1 MDWLWIPITIGAAL
15 FQNVRTAL
23 QKHLTGRLSTYGATF
38 TRFVYGVPLAL
49 GYVLFLNQGLGQ
61 RTPETDLIFLAWVL
75 LGGISQILATG
86 ALLACFRQ
94 RNFAVGTALSKS
106 EVVQAAI
113 FGLVFLGERVT
124 ALGVAAIALGTVGV
138 MLIAVEKGQL
148 GLNGLIRGLQGRAA
162 VLGLTAGA
170 LFAISSVAF
179 RAAALQTGHDSFLMS
194 AGWTLLASVL
204 LQTLLLGFWLY
215 YRETGELTK
224 VFASWR
230 IAGLVGITGVMGSAC
245 WFTAMTIQQVAYV
258 RTLGM
263 IELVFTFLVST
274 LVFRERHSLR
284 ETLGILLL
292 IGGILLVLNR

>member
-1 MDWLWIPITIGAAL
+1 MEWLWIPITIAAAL

-49 GYVLFLNQGLGQ
+49 GYVLLLNQGLGHALPQ
-61 RTPETDLIFLAWVL
+61 PGTGFLPWVL
-75 LGGISQILATG
+75 LGSMTQILATA

-106 EVVQAAI
+106 EVVQAALFALI
-113 FGLVFLGERVT
+113 FLGEAVT
-124 ALGVAAIALGTVGV
+124 GLGVAAIALGTAGV
-138 MLIAVEKGQL
+138 MLVAVEKGRLSWRGLWAGLAGPAAGL
-148 GLNGLIRGLQGRAA
+148 GLLS
-162 VLGLTAGA
+162 GA

-179 RAAALQTGHDSFLMS
+179 RGAALSTGHPSFLMA
-194 AGWTLLASVL
+194 AGWTLLAAVL
-204 LQTLLLGFWLY
+204 LQTLMLGLWLSL
-215 YRETGELTK
+215 REPGQLRA

-230 IAGLVGITGVMGSAC
+230 LSGLVGITGVLGSAC

-263 IELVFTFLVST
+263 IELVFTFLVS
-274 LVFRERHSLR
+274 LLIFRERPSPR
-284 ETLGILLL
+284 EWLGTLLL
-292 IGGILLVLNR
+292 LGGILLVLQR